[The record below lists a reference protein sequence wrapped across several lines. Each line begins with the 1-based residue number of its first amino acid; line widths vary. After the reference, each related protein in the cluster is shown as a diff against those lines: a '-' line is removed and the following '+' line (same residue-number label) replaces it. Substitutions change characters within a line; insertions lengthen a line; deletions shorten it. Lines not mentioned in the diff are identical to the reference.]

1 MNRPKAIVIG
11 ISGKNL
17 KKVEAA
23 LITRVT
29 PFGVIIFNRNI
40 SSFFQLKKLVAD
52 IRNCSSN
59 DIAIFID
66 QEGGRVQRLS
76 GGDWPK
82 YPPASVFGD
91 IAKYSLPKALEAVR
105 LNYSLIADDLLNLG
119 INVNCC
125 PCLDLYFENGD
136 QIIGDRSFS
145 ADPNIVYSLGKEVCS
160 SMMSRGVF
168 PVIKHIPG
176 HGRADVDSHKD
187 LPIINEDISILK
199 KSDFFPFKK
208 LNNVPFGM
216 TSHILYTSM
225 DTKEPV
231 TFSYKIY
238 KFIREQLNFK
248 GILISDDIEMSA
260 LSGSLKYRAEKVINS
275 GYDLVLYCKGNHE
288 HNELLLNILPKVS
301 EDTWYK
307 WKNYNKN
314 NKISINFD
322 KKESINRLKYLVKNI
337 YI

>member
-11 ISGKNL
+11 ISGINL
-17 KKVEAA
+17 KRVEAA
-23 LITRVT
+23 LISRAN
-29 PFGVIIFNRNI
+29 PFGVIIFKRNI
-40 SSFFQLKKLVAD
+40 SSFSQVKKLLAD
-52 IRNCSSN
+52 IRNCSS
-59 DIAIFID
+59 DDVAIFID

-76 GGDWPK
+76 GGEWSK
-82 YPPASVFGD
+82 YPPAFVFGE

-125 PCLDLYFENGD
+125 PCLDLYSEHGD
-136 QIIGDRSFS
+136 KIIGDRSFS
-145 ADPNIVYSLGKEVCS
+145 ADPNIVYKLGKEVCRA
-160 SMMSRGVF
+160 MMSRGVF

-199 KSDFFPFKK
+199 KSDFIPFKK

-216 TSHILYTSM
+216 TSHILYKSL
-225 DTKEPV
+225 DTTEPV
-231 TFSYKIY
+231 TFSYKIH
-238 KFIREQLNFK
+238 KFIREHLNFK

-260 LSGSLKYRAEKVINS
+260 FSGSLEHRAKKVINS
-275 GYDLVLYCKGNHE
+275 GYDLVLYCSGNHKY
-288 HNELLLNILPKVS
+288 NEFLLDILPKVS
-301 EDTWYK
+301 EEAWLK

-314 NKISINFD
+314 NKIIKNFVKKDSI
-322 KKESINRLKYLVKNI
+322 KKLKYLVKNI